1 MKFREFAWLSR
12 ICSETNRADPGSY
25 GTLARYRD
33 VRRLEKIGEHT
44 ILGGSGDLSDFQ
56 TVLKYVKELT

>member
-1 MKFREFAWLSR
+1 MCARQAKVDTEVFIS
-12 ICSETNRADPGSY
+12 GSY

-33 VRRLEKIGEHT
+33 VRRLEKIGDST

-56 TVLKYVKELT
+56 TVFKYVKELT